1 MRNIVKKINSIDKL
15 FHANGCSQEQID
27 TAQKELNLSFPQE
40 FIDYVKAYGAISFY
54 ATEWKGLNVDGYLN
68 VVESTKEER
77 RMNATFPDDCFVI
90 ENLGIDG
97 IITVVDKNGKVFNLH
112 YENKDLICD
121 SLSDYLDICI
131 DRSKK

>member
-1 MRNIVKKINSIDKL
+1 MENIVKKISDIDEL
-15 FHANGCSQEQID
+15 FYANGCSQEQID

-40 FIDYVKAYGAISFY
+40 FIDYVKEYGTISFY

-77 RMNATFPDDCFVI
+77 RLNAAFPDNCFVL

-97 IITVVDKNGKVFNLH
+97 LITVADESGKVFGVH
-112 YENKDLICD
+112 YENIEFICD